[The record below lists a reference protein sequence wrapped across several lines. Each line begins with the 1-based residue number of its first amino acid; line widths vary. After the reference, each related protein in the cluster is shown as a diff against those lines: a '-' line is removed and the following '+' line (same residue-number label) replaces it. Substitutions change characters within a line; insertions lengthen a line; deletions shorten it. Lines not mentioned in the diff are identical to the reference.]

1 MEKPLRRL
9 ITITKPVTAERIE
22 TTDRELIISVAG
34 KDVRIPWE
42 HCSPKLGAATTQ
54 QRAEAELSPGGYGI
68 HWPTIDEDLAVAPLV
83 SANRK

>member
-1 MEKPLRRL
+1 MP
-9 ITITKPVTAERIE
+9 TTKPITAESIE
-22 TTDRELIISVAG
+22 TTDQELIIGLADG
-34 KDVRIPWE
+34 DVRIPWE
-42 HCSPKLGAATTQ
+42 HCSTKLAAATTQ